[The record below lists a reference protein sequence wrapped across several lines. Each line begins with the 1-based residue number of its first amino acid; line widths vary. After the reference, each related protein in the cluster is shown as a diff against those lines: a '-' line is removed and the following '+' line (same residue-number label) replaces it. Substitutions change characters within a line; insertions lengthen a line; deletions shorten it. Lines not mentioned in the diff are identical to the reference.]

1 MNKFTT
7 LFCTLSFTVL
17 NSGLAIAETPSHGI
31 LALLGVSDT
40 ASYDNLLSS
49 FEEKAQSMNCAILR
63 EGPVVAED
71 GDIDLDQPNRFIY
84 FDCETSLLGSSIGRD
99 FLADLGKGSDYIAA
113 MEGTPF
119 FQDTASFKRNAGERS
134 YILKVS
140 HYNNSNPKKR
150 DLDLAHLGETVQPRA
165 DAYQLETFV
174 GTTQAYGMPTPDEAV
189 VLYYDNAAA
198 GDRFRDNNPD
208 VLNKVIDFNDK
219 HLTDYI
225 YYFAQSRR

>member
-1 MNKFTT
+1 MNKLSTI
-7 LFCTLSFTVL
+7 FCTLSFSFL
-17 NSGLAIAETPSHGI
+17 NSGLAISETPSHGV
-31 LALLGVSDT
+31 LALLDVNDT
-40 ASYDNLLSS
+40 VRYDNQLSN
-49 FEEKAQSMNCAILR
+49 FEEKAQSMNCTILR

-84 FDCETSLLGSSIGRD
+84 FDCKTSLLGSPDGRD

-119 FQDTASFKRNAGERS
+119 FQDTVSFKKQAGERS

-140 HYNNSNPKKR
+140 HYNNSNPTKR
-150 DLDLAHLGETVQPRA
+150 DLDLAHLGETVRPRD
-165 DAYQLETFV
+165 DAYQLESFL
-174 GTTQAYGMPTPDEAV
+174 GTTQAYGMTTPDEAV
-189 VLYYDNAAA
+189 VLYYDTTAA

-208 VLNKVIDFNDK
+208 VLDKVVDFNDK

-225 YYFAQSRR
+225 YYIAQSRR